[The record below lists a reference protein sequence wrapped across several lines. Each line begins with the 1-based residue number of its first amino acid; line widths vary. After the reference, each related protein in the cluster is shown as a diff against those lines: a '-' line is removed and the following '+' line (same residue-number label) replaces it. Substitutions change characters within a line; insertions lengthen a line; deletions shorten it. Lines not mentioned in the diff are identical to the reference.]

1 MDLLKVVKIKEAEDI
16 LFNQCQESGFNVGV
30 EKIIIEDSISRVLAK
45 DIVAKFDVPSFRRS
59 TVDGYAVKTTDL
71 SGASESVPTF
81 LKIVGESKMGRT
93 CDICI
98 NGGECVYVPTGGM
111 LPYGSDAIIMEEWVE
126 NFTDDKISVYKSIAS
141 GENVVDVGED
151 NKKGDIL
158 LKKGRKITSSDI
170 GLLSSNGISEI
181 EVYKTF
187 NVSII
192 STGDE
197 IVTVN
202 SIKEDG
208 QIYDINSYTLLAEC
222 KKSLFNVK
230 NRYLIKDEKDKLK
243 DAIIDSMSK
252 SDVVVISGG
261 SSKGKKDNTAKL
273 IDELCSSGV
282 LVHGIAIKPGKPTII
297 GYDEN
302 TKCVVIGLPGHPV
315 AAVLL
320 FRLLVEKL
328 YEKLTC
334 STNLLNKIKVK
345 GYMKENVMQ
354 NTGRTTFQLVN
365 IDDKYNVIPL
375 YAKSGLINSM
385 SKADGYIIID
395 ENCEG
400 YNVGDEVDVYL
411 LN

>member
-1 MDLLKVVKIKEAEDI
+1 MRFKDQVV
-16 LFNQCQESGFNVGV
+16 
-30 EKIIIEDSISRVLAK
+30 
-45 DIVAKFDVPSFRRS
+45 
-59 TVDGYAVKTTDL
+59 
-71 SGASESVPTF
+71 
-81 LKIVGESKMGRT
+81 
-93 CDICI
+93 
-98 NGGECVYVPTGGM
+98 
-111 LPYGSDAIIMEEWVE
+111 
-126 NFTDDKISVYKSIAS
+126 
-141 GENVVDVGED
+141 VGED

-261 SSKGKKDNTAKL
+261 SSKGKKDNTATPM
-273 IDELCSSGV
+273 V
-282 LVHGIAIKPGKPTII
+282 
-297 GYDEN
+297 
-302 TKCVVIGLPGHPV
+302 VVI
-315 AAVLL
+315 L
-320 FRLLVEKL
+320 FQAQTAMLLVSVHL
-328 YEKLTC
+328 VPIYSGFTSSLT
-334 STNLLNKIKVK
+334 
-345 GYMKENVMQ
+345 
-354 NTGRTTFQLVN
+354 
-365 IDDKYNVIPL
+365 
-375 YAKSGLINSM
+375 
-385 SKADGYIIID
+385 
-395 ENCEG
+395 
-400 YNVGDEVDVYL
+400 
-411 LN
+411 